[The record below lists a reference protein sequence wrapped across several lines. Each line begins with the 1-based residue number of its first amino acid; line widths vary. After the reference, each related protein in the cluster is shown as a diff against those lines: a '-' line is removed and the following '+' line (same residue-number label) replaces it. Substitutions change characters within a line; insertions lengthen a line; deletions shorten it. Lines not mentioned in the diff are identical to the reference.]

1 MAHLGD
7 DLDNARKFVTSAIS
21 DMDLLLTDVRLDHKR
36 AIDILSALKAEAKG
50 MKARGI
56 SNAAKAVIEGYQ
68 NQHQQPKIDGRLM
81 ALYKLVVQYSDGLD
95 EIAPIVTPLS
105 EPTMESSDRTA
116 EHYKIAKMTL
126 TELLPIAG
134 QYAPTLQHLMTIDV
148 TEKPETVPQVSFES
162 LMPEVTDTALR
173 NARGQG
179 KSVSISY
186 AAENLFIENSQVDQ
200 VRDELDRIVQR
211 FVKGKI
217 GTPEQR
223 KNAGLPRSG
232 HIDVSAKHGSKGLNI
247 SVLCEGE
254 TIDFTPARTKSKTIF
269 KPQNLQE
276 VGT

>member
-7 DLDNARKFVTSAIS
+7 DLDNARTFVTSAIS

-105 EPTMESSDRTA
+105 DSSIKSNDRTA

-134 QYAPTLQHLMTIDV
+134 QHAPTLQHLMTIDV
-148 TEKPETVPQVSFES
+148 TEKPEAVPQVSFES

-254 TIDFTPARTKSKTIF
+254 TIDFTPACTKSKTIF

>member
-1 MAHLGD
+1 MTHLGD
-7 DLDNARKFVTSAIS
+7 DLDNARTFVTSAIS
-21 DMDLLLTDVRLDHKR
+21 DMDLFLTDVRLDHKR
-36 AIDILSALKAEAKG
+36 AIDILSALKAEAKS

-56 SNAAKAVIEGYQ
+56 GNAAKAVIEGYQ

-95 EIAPIVTPLS
+95 EIAPIVTPFS
-105 EPTMESSDRTA
+105 EPIMETNDRTA

-134 QYAPTLQHLMTIDV
+134 QHAPTLQHLMTIDV
-148 TEKPETVPQVSFES
+148 TEKPEAVPQVSFES

-232 HIDVSAKHGSKGLNI
+232 HTDVSAKHGSKGLNI

>member
-1 MAHLGD
+1 MTHLGD

-21 DMDLLLTDVRLDHKR
+21 DMDLLLTDVRLNRKR
-36 AIDILSALKAEAKG
+36 AIEILSALKAEAKS

-68 NQHQQPKIDGRLM
+68 DQHRQPKIDGRLM

-95 EIAPIVTPLS
+95 EIAPVVPPLS
-105 EPTMESSDRTA
+105 EPIMESNDRTV

-134 QYAPTLQHLMTIDV
+134 QHAPTLQHLMTIDV
-148 TEKPETVPQVSFES
+148 TEKPETVPQISFES

-254 TIDFTPARTKSKTIF
+254 TIDFTPSRTKSKTIF

>member
-36 AIDILSALKAEAKG
+36 AIEILSALKAEAKS

-68 NQHQQPKIDGRLM
+68 DQHRQPKIDGRLM

-105 EPTMESSDRTA
+105 DSSIKSNDRTA

-134 QYAPTLQHLMTIDV
+134 QHAPTLQHLMTIDV
-148 TEKPETVPQVSFES
+148 TEKPETVPQISFES
-162 LMPEVTDTALR
+162 LMPEVNDTALR

>member
-1 MAHLGD
+1 MTHLGD
-7 DLDNARKFVTSAIS
+7 DLDSARKFVTSGIS
-21 DMDLLLTDVRLDHKR
+21 DMDLLLTDVRLDQKR
-36 AIDILSALKAEAKG
+36 AVVILSKLKTAAKS
-50 MKARGI
+50 MNARGI

-68 NQHQQPKIDGRLM
+68 DQHQQPKIDGRLM

-95 EIAPIVTPLS
+95 EIAPVVTPISDSLMDS
-105 EPTMESSDRTA
+105 DDRTA

-126 TELLPIAG
+126 TELLPTAG
-134 QYAPTLQHLMTIDV
+134 QYAPTLEHLMTIDV
-148 TEKPETVPQVSFES
+148 TEKSEIVPQISFES

-232 HIDVSAKHGSKGLNI
+232 HIDVSATHGSKGLNI

-254 TIDFTPARTKSKTIF
+254 TIDFTPVHSKSKTIF
-269 KPQNLQE
+269 KRQDLQE

>member
-1 MAHLGD
+1 
-7 DLDNARKFVTSAIS
+7 
-21 DMDLLLTDVRLDHKR
+21 
-36 AIDILSALKAEAKG
+36 
-50 MKARGI
+50 
-56 SNAAKAVIEGYQ
+56 
-68 NQHQQPKIDGRLM
+68 
-81 ALYKLVVQYSDGLD
+81 
-95 EIAPIVTPLS
+95 
-105 EPTMESSDRTA
+105 
-116 EHYKIAKMTL
+116 MTL

-134 QYAPTLQHLMTIDV
+134 QHAPTLQHLMTIDV
-148 TEKPETVPQVSFES
+148 TEKPEAVPQVSFES

-186 AAENLFIENSQVDQ
+186 AAENLFIENNQVDQ